1 MRKLLALIFLCMPN
15 TFTEAHP
22 VSYKGAIG
30 VMTWSQPWL
39 SDYWVTYSFE
49 PNLAVAVRTMRMNM
63 NDGKLNVYLPQL
75 DYLVKRWNEKN
86 LQANIYTYAG
96 GGLASRDDGK
106 NGNAGIAGIEAD
118 AETRSLFA
126 EIKGEWMRPSF
137 GSKFDHYEL
146 RIGVAPYEAEFNEI
160 ASWLM
165 IQFQHHSQ
173 LIRQNAITPLG
184 RFFYR
189 NVLFEVGM
197 SLDGDSMVNLMFHF

>member
-1 MRKLLALIFLCMPN
+1 MRIWVVLIFLCSV

-22 VSYKGAIG
+22 VSYKGALG

-49 PNLAVAVRTMRMNM
+49 PNLAIAARIMRMDM
-63 NDGKLNVYLPQL
+63 NEGKLKVYLPQA

-86 LQANIYTYAG
+86 FQANIYSYIG
-96 GGLASRDDGK
+96 GGLVTLNGK
-106 NGNAGIAGIEAD
+106 NGSAGIAGIEAD
-118 AETRSLFA
+118 AESRSLFA
-126 EIKGEWMRPSF
+126 EVKSEWMRTSF
-137 GSKFDHYEL
+137 GSSFDHYEI
-146 RIGVAPYEAEFNEI
+146 RVGFAPYEAEFNEI

-165 IQFQHHSQ
+165 IQYQHHQQ
-173 LIRQNAITPLG
+173 LLRQNAVTPLG